1 MAGLDLEEILK
12 DLQKRFK
19 EPYPEFYNRRII
31 FWMDRD
37 REFEDEIDN
46 LEIPDVK
53 IIKMSENNKFRVKK
67 LLSFDDQESD
77 FLVYCPLIFN
87 EKEDNW
93 INDVMRYSE
102 EFRADLVSIQIDEM
116 NLPNSIAIRK
126 SIKVYK
132 KFFNAKARREL
143 IKKRAS
149 RIENP
154 AHLELAIMSEIAGC
168 EMQPGLIIREVLKAG
183 IENDENDI
191 YQEFINYEIDETF
204 WRMVGQGT
212 GYQSEEKSLE
222 NLSIHILLTAA
233 SRNINK
239 EAFMGLDSFI
249 SRPHEPFCFQFVE
262 DWLRNANEKR
272 SLYELVRYVEK
283 EIQLDER
290 LMNLDIAH
298 FESNEAFPCVDEIIL
313 IKLMTNIKND
323 IIDPEDISD
332 ICDKRRVGA
341 WYEEFNSYYE
351 GIYNMGKMKD
361 FYNKN
366 QASFHMTSAK
376 EVWKSYTDKFY
387 LMDTYYRKFQRAYQ
401 KSLRNSNAKLDD
413 LFKFTVDR
421 AEGIYKHWF
430 LDKLL
435 TNWSNVS
442 GREFKEYGKV
452 SEIKQQ
458 VDFYDNNIK
467 NAKTK
472 VYVIISDA
480 MRYEVAKELSLELEK
495 DMQCKIE
502 IDDMSGLFPTTTP
515 FGMAALLPNNGIQ
528 TEIRNKN
535 LKVLIDGE
543 STEMANREKVLQK
556 ANKDSRALKY
566 DDLIHMKR
574 EERKAQVK
582 GMEVVYIYHDQI
594 DAASHTSDSRVFS
607 ACDKAIDEIKNLVRI
622 LVHDFSAVNIMITS
636 DHGFLYTYEE
646 FTEDDKVS
654 KEGFEGVV
662 DYGRRYAIMDNSAN
676 PSFLMP
682 IKFVDEGSG
691 LKGFAPKHN
700 IRIKKQG
707 GGINF
712 VHGGISLQE
721 MVVPLIRYRH
731 LRNDNKEYQR
741 NRNKY
746 DVKPVELNILS
757 TGRKISNMIFNLSFY
772 QSEMLSVNREA
783 ANFLLYFVDEYGEKV
798 SDEVRIIADKNT
810 ENEQDRVFN
819 VTFNLK
825 AGKYDN
831 KKTYNLVIYEESGQ
845 ILPKKIEFAIDIPF
859 ATGEYD
865 FFS

>member
-1 MAGLDLEEILK
+1 MDLEEILK

-19 EPYPEFYNRRII
+19 KPYPEFYNRRII

-46 LEIPDVK
+46 LQIPDVK
-53 IIKMSENNKFRVKK
+53 VIKMSENNKFRVKK
-67 LLSFDDQESD
+67 LLSFDDLESD
-77 FLVYCPLIFN
+77 FLVYCPLVFN

-93 INDVMRYSE
+93 IYDVMIYSE
-102 EFRADLVSIQIDEM
+102 EFRADLVSMQINEM
-116 NLPNSIAIRK
+116 NLVDSVAVRRFVK
-126 SIKVYK
+126 FYK
-132 KFFNAKARREL
+132 KFFNAKARRQA
-143 IKKRAS
+143 IRKNAS
-149 RIENP
+149 RIETP
-154 AHLELAIMSEIAGC
+154 AHLELAIMGEIAGC
-168 EMQPGLIIREVLKAG
+168 DMQAKDIIREVLKAG
-183 IENDENDI
+183 IENDNNVV
-191 YQEFINYEIDETF
+191 YQEFINYEIDEAF
-204 WRMVGQGT
+204 WTMVGQGT
-212 GYQSEEKSLE
+212 GYHSEGKSLE
-222 NLSIHILLTAA
+222 DLSVHILLTAT

-239 EAFMGLDSFI
+239 EAFIGLDDFI
-249 SRPHEPFCFQFVE
+249 SSPHEAFCFQFIE
-262 DWLRNANEKR
+262 DWLRNVDEKK
-272 SLYELVRYVEK
+272 SLYELARFIEK
-283 EIQLDER
+283 EIMLDER
-290 LMNLDIAH
+290 LMNLDIAN
-298 FESNEAFPCVDEIIL
+298 FESSEVFPCVDEIIL
-313 IKLMTNIKND
+313 IKLMRNIKND
-323 IIDPEDISD
+323 IIDPEYISV

-366 QASFHMTSAK
+366 QTSFHMTSAK
-376 EVWKSYTDKFY
+376 EVWKFYTDKFY
-387 LMDTYYRKFQRAYQ
+387 LMDTYYRKFHRAYQ

-413 LFKFTVDR
+413 LFKFTVDK

-435 TNWSNVS
+435 TNWCNVS
-442 GREFKEYGKV
+442 GREFEEYGKI

-458 VDFYDNNIK
+458 VDFYNNNIK
-467 NAKTK
+467 NAKAK

-480 MRYEVAKELSLELEK
+480 MRYEVAKELSVELKK
-495 DMQCKIE
+495 DMQCKVE
-502 IDDMSGLFPTTTP
+502 IDDMSGIFPTITP
-515 FGMAALLPNNGIQ
+515 FGMAALLPNHGLQ
-528 TEIRNKN
+528 TEIRNNN
-535 LKVLIDGE
+535 LKVLVDGE
-543 STEMANREKVLQK
+543 STDMPNREKVLQK
-556 ANKDSRALKY
+556 ANKDSRVLKY

-574 EERKAQVK
+574 EERKALVK

-594 DAASHTSDSRVFS
+594 DAASHISDSRVFS
-607 ACDKAIDEIKNLVRI
+607 ACDKAIVEIKNLVRI

-646 FTEDDKVS
+646 FTELDKVS

-662 DYGRRYAIMDNSAN
+662 DYGRRYAIMDEFAN

-682 IKFVDEGSG
+682 IKFVDEKSG
-691 LKGFAPKHN
+691 FKGFAPRHN
-700 IRIKKQG
+700 IRIKKKG

-731 LRNDNKEYQR
+731 LRNDNKEYR
-741 NRNKY
+741 KNRSKY

-783 ANFLLYFVDEYGEKV
+783 SNYLLYFVDEYGEKI

-810 ENEQDRVFN
+810 DNEQDRVFN

-825 AGKYDN
+825 TGKYDN
-831 KKTYNLVIYEESGQ
+831 KKAYNLVIYEESNQ
-845 ILPKKIEFAIDIPF
+845 IPPKKIEFVIDIPF

>member
-1 MAGLDLEEILK
+1 MDLKEILK

-31 FWMDRD
+31 FWMDSD

-93 INDVMRYSE
+93 INDIMRYSE
-102 EFRADLVSIQIDEM
+102 EFRADLVSIQINEM
-116 NLPNSIAIRK
+116 NLPDSIAIRK
-126 SIKVYK
+126 AVKAYK
-132 KFFNAKARREL
+132 KFFNAKTRREL
-143 IKKRAS
+143 IKKKAS

-154 AHLELAIMSEIAGC
+154 AHLELAIMGGIAGC
-168 EMQPGLIIREVLKAG
+168 DMQPDLIIREVLKAG
-183 IENDENDI
+183 IENDKNDI
-191 YQEFINYEIDETF
+191 YQEFINYEIEETF
-204 WRMVGQGT
+204 WRMVEQGT
-212 GYQSEEKSLE
+212 GYNSEEKSLE
-222 NLSIHILLTAA
+222 NLSIHILLTAS

-239 EAFMGLDSFI
+239 DAFIGLDNFI
-249 SRPHEPFCFQFVE
+249 SSPHEAFCFQFVE
-262 DWLRNANEKR
+262 SWLRNTDEKKK
-272 SLYELVRYVEK
+272 LYDLARYIEK
-283 EIQLDER
+283 EISLDER
-290 LMNLDIAH
+290 LMNFDISH
-298 FESNEAFPCVDEIIL
+298 FENNEFFPCVDEIIL
-313 IKLMTNIKND
+313 IKLMTDIKND
-323 IIDPEDISD
+323 IIDPEEISE
-332 ICDKRRVGA
+332 IYDKRRVGA
-341 WYEEFNSYYE
+341 WYEKFNSYYE
-351 GIYNMGKMKD
+351 GIHNMGKMKD

-401 KSLRNSNAKLDD
+401 ESLESSNIKLDD
-413 LFKFTVDR
+413 LFKFTVER

-430 LDKLL
+430 LDELL
-435 TNWSNVS
+435 TNWSKVS
-442 GREFKEYGKV
+442 SKEFEDYGKIPG
-452 SEIKQQ
+452 IKQQ
-458 VDFYDNNIK
+458 VDFYNNNIK

-472 VYVIISDA
+472 TYVIISDA
-480 MRYEVAKELSLELEK
+480 MRYEVARELAIELK
-495 DMQCKIE
+495 QDMQCEIE
-502 IDDMSGLFPTTTP
+502 IDDMAGIFPTITP
-515 FGMAALLPNNGIQ
+515 FGMAALLPNNGLK
-528 TEIRNKN
+528 TEIKNNN

-543 STEMANREKVLQK
+543 STDMPNREKVLQK
-556 ANKDSRALKY
+556 VNKNSRVLKY

-574 EERKAQVK
+574 DERKAQVK
-582 GMEVVYIYHDQI
+582 GMEVIYIYHDQI
-594 DAASHTSDSRVFS
+594 DAASHTSDSKVFS
-607 ACDKAIDEIKNLVRI
+607 ACDKTINEIKNLVRI
-622 LVHDFSAVNIMITS
+622 LVNEFSAVNIMITS
-636 DHGFLYTYEE
+636 DHGFIYTYEE

-662 DYGRRYAIMDNSAN
+662 DYGRRYAIMGNSAN

-682 IKFVDEGSG
+682 IKFVDEESG

-707 GGINF
+707 GGINY

-721 MVVPLIRYRH
+721 MVVPLIKYRH

-741 NRNKY
+741 NRHKY

-772 QSEMLSVNREA
+772 QSEMLSANREA
-783 ANFLLYFVDEYGEKV
+783 GNFLLYFVDEYGEKV

-810 ENEQDRVFN
+810 DNEQDRVFN

-831 KKTYNLVIYEESGQ
+831 TKTYNLVIYEESGR
-845 ILPKKIEFAIDIPF
+845 ILPKKIEFSINIPF
-859 ATGEYD
+859 ATGEYN